1 MPPKK
6 GPRIRWD
13 EAKEA
18 SLLEIIEHGENGQ
31 IRKVIQERATNIKL
45 KFEDAWALVAILHN
59 VGVRWQDEAEE
70 LPHDLAPPLDHDDRL
85 ANEKFRPG
93 VRGSEEAGN

>member
-31 IRKVIQERATNIKL
+31 IRKVIKERATNIKL
-45 KFEDAWALVAILHN
+45 KFEDAWV
-59 VGVRWQDEAEE
+59 D
-70 LPHDLAPPLDHDDRL
+70 
-85 ANEKFRPG
+85 FF
-93 VRGSEEAGN
+93 

>member
-31 IRKVIQERATNIKL
+31 IRKVIKERATNIKL
-45 KFEDAWALVAILHN
+45 KFEDAWMVFLTIKF
-59 VGVRWQDEAEE
+59 
-70 LPHDLAPPLDHDDRL
+70 
-85 ANEKFRPG
+85 EKH
-93 VRGSEEAGN
+93 